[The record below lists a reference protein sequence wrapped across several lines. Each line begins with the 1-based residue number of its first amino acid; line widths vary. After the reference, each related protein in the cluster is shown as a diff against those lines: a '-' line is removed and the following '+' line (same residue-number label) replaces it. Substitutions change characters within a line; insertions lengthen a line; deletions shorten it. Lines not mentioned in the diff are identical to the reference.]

1 MLQGIH
7 SRLRRLS
14 PRARLALAVLLTGAV
29 AVLDLTSGSDI
40 SFALL
45 YLLPL
50 GGLAW
55 YNGERVARL
64 LTAVCAL
71 SWLADGLVGAFHPG
85 VAIWNTA
92 IRTAFF
98 LIIIL
103 LIGRLRQAYELQ
115 RTLAGHDS
123 LTGLANFRTLSVALG
138 QRLTPR
144 RLDDGVLTVAYL
156 DLDNFKQV
164 NDRLGHAAG
173 NTVLLMVA
181 DAIRSTLRADDLSA
195 RVGGDEFVVV
205 LSDCDEPDARSVL
218 ERLRA
223 AIQAYSDAEYLG
235 ISVSIGA
242 ICLAAYPEQVDT
254 VLQRADAALYR
265 AKSAGKNR
273 IVIEA
278 RQEVAA
284 PSGAHIAQGI
294 GDEPPIAG
302 SANR

>member
-1 MLQGIH
+1 MLHGLH

-14 PRARLALAVLLTGAV
+14 PRVRLALAVLLTGAL
-29 AVLDLTSGSDI
+29 AVGDLASGSEL

-45 YLLPL
+45 YLIPL

-55 YNGERVARL
+55 YNGQRGARL
-64 LTAVCAL
+64 LTAVSAL
-71 SWLADGLVGAFHPG
+71 GWLADGLIGAFHLG

-92 IRTAFF
+92 IRTGFF
-98 LIIIL
+98 LIVIM

-123 LTGLANFRTLSVALG
+123 LTGLANFRTLSTALG

-144 RLDDGVLTVAYL
+144 RLGDGLLTVAYL

-205 LSDCDEPDARSVL
+205 LTDCDEPLARSVL

-223 AIQAYSDAEYLG
+223 AIQARSDADRLG
-235 ISVSIGA
+235 ISASIGA
-242 ICLAAYPEQVDT
+242 VCLAAYPEQVDT

-265 AKSAGKNR
+265 AKLAGKNC
-273 IVIEA
+273 IVVEPWHEQA
-278 RQEVAA
+278 KPGGTRAEQR
-284 PSGAHIAQGI
+284 I
-294 GDEPPIAG
+294 GD
-302 SANR
+302 